1 MSFGCNADHPIC
13 MKKPQ
18 GMDMVIASLRS
29 IRGLFH
35 DREEFT
41 ADVTRFCNDLR
52 ATKPVDPAQPVTV
65 AGEPQ

>member
-1 MSFGCNADHPIC
+1 MHT
-13 MKKPQ
+13 KKPQ

-29 IRGLFH
+29 IQGLFR

-52 ATKPVDPAQPVTV
+52 ATKPVEPAQPVMV

>member
-1 MSFGCNADHPIC
+1 

-52 ATKPVDPAQPVTV
+52 EIWFLKQATRHRAI
-65 AGEPQ
+65 